1 MLYLFSFGP
10 FSYLMLR
17 PIESRY
23 EPVSAAALHQEVRWI
38 VVLGGGARG
47 GTALTPEDRLEE
59 SSLKRVMEGVR
70 LVRLLPATRLI
81 LSGGNY
87 RGGPTEASVMS
98 EVALDQGLAR
108 ERMILETT
116 SRDTRDQ
123 ALALRDRLGHA
134 PFYLVTSASHMPRA
148 MRMFQRAGAQPLAA
162 PTDFRAVRG
171 PLQIMDIYPRVEAWR
186 IRRMPFTSISGWRGL
201 WREGRSKIGPGR
213 LSKVYMRRSTRKRVI
228 PSARWNKALF
238 GRRAH
243 EGSHLLLFG
252 HGKHKTCLS
261 VPGGT
266 YGPSH

>member
-1 MLYLFSFGP
+1 MFILKKLISGFFLPLSLVLILLLIGTFLKRGRKKVLLIGIAMLYLFSFGP

-171 PLQIMDIYPRVEAWR
+171 PLQIMDIYPRVEALADTENAFHEYLGMAWT
-186 IRRMPFTSISGWRGL
+186 MARGA
-201 WREGRSKIGPGR
+201 K
-213 LSKVYMRRSTRKRVI
+213 
-228 PSARWNKALF
+228 
-238 GRRAH
+238 
-243 EGSHLLLFG
+243 
-252 HGKHKTCLS
+252 
-261 VPGGT
+261 
-266 YGPSH
+266 